1 VCARRRSNFLL
12 RRQEKVTKEKA
23 TPLPVSPSPVARG
36 QPAMLG
42 PGVCRRTR
50 CVLRTPLKQ
59 LRQARQ
65 RCACPSARAH
75 PRPCASRH
83 GQKGVGAGSTRA
95 IASLGP
101 LRLRCARLARAT
113 APAVSAA
120 RIARVT
126 DPRRSCAAA
135 AVWTPLP
142 TPAGCAEKR
151 RSWGGRVCRRT
162 HTLRDLACRS
172 CLSGVRRTQR
182 VHRHHP
188 RSEHRRLPP
197 FARQGE
203 RGTQTGGRLLFGDF
217 LLAAKRKLLRRRA
230 HTPASALGK
239 STQQPQIQ
247 NGTGAH
253 THHARHARTALQAAA
268 ANSLRYTSGE
278 GRPPWPARSDNQA
291 RQ

>member
-1 VCARRRSNFLL
+1 MCPVHT
-12 RRQEKVTKEKA
+12 RRQKKVGQEKA
-23 TPLPVSPSPVARG
+23 TPLPVSPSPGARG

-42 PGVCRRTR
+42 PGVTPKNSLR
-50 CVLRTPLKQ
+50 CLCEAAPVKQ
-59 LRQARQ
+59 LRRARQ
-65 RCACPSARAH
+65 RCACPAARAH
-75 PRPCASRH
+75 PRPFASRH

-101 LRLRCARLARAT
+101 MCRRCARHAGRLRR
-113 APAVSAA
+113 PSAA

-151 RSWGGRVCRRT
+151 MSWGGRVCRRT
-162 HTLRDLACRS
+162 HTLRALACRC

>member
-1 VCARRRSNFLL
+1 MFCGLLSGLGTFVVRAGCMPAWRAEAGVCARRRTYLLLL
-12 RRQEKVTKEKA
+12 RQKKVGQEKT

-59 LRQARQ
+59 LRQVSS

-83 GQKGVGAGSTRA
+83 GQKGVGTGSTRA
-95 IASLGP
+95 IASLGLWSFAALGSP
-101 LRLRCARLARAT
+101 GQSRPSCRQRAT
-113 APAVSAA
+113 RASPTPGAVAK
-120 RIARVT
+120 
-126 DPRRSCAAA
+126 AA
-135 AVWTPLP
+135 AVRYPLP

-151 RSWGGRVCRRT
+151 RSWGGCVCRRT
-162 HTLRDLACRS
+162 HALRALACRC

-203 RGTQTGGRLLFGDF
+203 WGTQTGGRLLFGDF

-230 HTPASALGK
+230 HTPASPP
-239 STQQPQIQ
+239 QQK
-247 NGTGAH
+247 NRSNH
-253 THHARHARTALQAAA
+253 TKNNQHHAPP
-268 ANSLRYTSGE
+268 
-278 GRPPWPARSDNQA
+278 RPASTVLP
-291 RQ
+291 